1 MANIERR
8 NLKEE
13 FYSIISPKDCAR
25 YSKTAKSNLEDAVSR
40 MEHTLWNL
48 DDRLNNRGYSSY
60 KPEVDDK
67 VIGYYE
73 SIIGAYK
80 SALKNFVNSGEW
92 SFTAP
97 STSQATKDKFEAFMV
112 EDSKYGSWGD
122 GRIEKVSDS
131 FGKLVKNLKKNG
143 FNAADLSK
151 KKADEEEA
159 KKPKMPDKVSYTKAD
174 TYDPNRIKGYQTNSR
189 GEKMALESFL
199 THRGHQFYDARN
211 YTKYPEIGEYV
222 NKIFTALDNAW
233 FAYASGTTPKLDFTE
248 ADKIYDDY
256 TSKYTTVKNFDHKV
270 CNVHMSFGGT
280 YTYWDC
286 KNDLNRMAN
295 NREKVV
301 KEVTMEKEDTYS
313 TWEKSVD
320 AILNDEGKP
329 SLNAYLDQWVEDVVA
344 YYTDKRNI
352 ERWTETDKRLAIEI
366 KGYDEQLEEIA
377 SKWSTDHAGDKS
389 MTWKQIHYGYKDDS
403 EYRKIEGKRNIANSS
418 KISNGKYLSIAK
430 MGEKKIREL
439 FKQQAADA
447 KKAFVT
453 AVCEKAGVLKDG
465 KFYWSEQNTGHLN
478 GTVVGQDDAK
488 WRITSFFAGG
498 YNIQR
503 LHTRTKITKL
513 SK

>member
-1 MANIERR
+1 MADVERR
-8 NLKEE
+8 NLKDE
-13 FYSIISPKDCAR
+13 FFSILSPKDCAR

-48 DDRLNNRGYSSY
+48 DDRLNNRGYSSH

-112 EDSKYGSWGD
+112 EDTKYGSWGD
-122 GRIEKVSDS
+122 GRIEKINDS

-159 KKPKMPDKVSYTKAD
+159 KKPKIEKISYERFD
-174 TYDPNRIKGYQTNSR
+174 TYDSKRMTDYKTSGR
-189 GEKMALESFL
+189 GEKMAIESFL
-199 THRGHQFYDARN
+199 THRRHEFYDARN
-211 YTKYPEIGEYV
+211 YTKYPEIAEYLDKV
-222 NKIFTALDNAW
+222 FNAFDNAW
-233 FAYASGTTPKLDFTE
+233 FSYVSGTTKSLDLSE
-248 ADKIYDDY
+248 AESIYRDY
-256 TSKYTTVKNFDHKV
+256 TGKYSTVKNFDNKV
-270 CNVHMSFGGT
+270 CNVHMSYGGT
-280 YTYWDC
+280 YTFWDC
-286 KNDLNRMAN
+286 KDDLYRAERA
-295 NREKVV
+295 REKVV
-301 KEVTMEKEDTYS
+301 KEITMEKEDTYS
-313 TWEKSVD
+313 LWEKSVD

-329 SLNAYLDQWVEDVVA
+329 SLNAYLEQWVEDVVE
-344 YYTDKRNI
+344 YYTDKENI
-352 ERWTETDKRLAIEI
+352 ERWTENDRRLTAEI
-366 KGYDEQLEEIA
+366 KDYDKQMEEIA
-377 SKWSTDHAGDKS
+377 SKWSTDHASDKS

-418 KISNGKYLSIAK
+418 KASNGKYLSIAK

-478 GTVVGQDDAK
+478 GTVVGADGAK
-488 WRITSFFAGG
+488 WKITSFFAGG
-498 YNIQR
+498 HSVQR
-503 LHTRTKITKL
+503 LHVRTKITKL
-513 SK
+513 VR

>member
-1 MANIERR
+1 MADVERR
-8 NLKEE
+8 NLKDE
-13 FYSIISPKDCAR
+13 FFSILSPKDCAR

-48 DDRLNNRGYSSY
+48 DDRLNNRGYSSH

-112 EDSKYGSWGD
+112 EDSKYGGWGD
-122 GRIEKVSDS
+122 GRIEKVNDS

-159 KKPKMPDKVSYTKAD
+159 KKPKIEKVSYERFD
-174 TYDPNRIKGYQTNSR
+174 TYDSKRMTDYKTSGR
-189 GEKMALESFL
+189 GEKMAIESFL
-199 THRGHQFYDARN
+199 THRRHEFYDARN
-211 YTKYPEIGEYV
+211 YTKYPEIAEYLDKV
-222 NKIFTALDNAW
+222 FNAFDNAW
-233 FAYASGTTPKLDFTE
+233 FSYVSGTTKSLDLSE
-248 ADKIYDDY
+248 AENIYRDY
-256 TSKYTTVKNFDHKV
+256 TGKYSTVKNFDNKV
-270 CNVHMSFGGT
+270 CNVHMSYGGT
-280 YTYWDC
+280 YTFWDC
-286 KNDLNRMAN
+286 KQDLYRAEKS
-295 NREKVV
+295 REKVV
-301 KEVTMEKEDTYS
+301 KEITMEKEDTYS
-313 TWEKSVD
+313 LWEKSVD

-344 YYTDKRNI
+344 YFTNKDNI
-352 ERWTETDKRLAIEI
+352 KRWTDFDTKIKAEI
-366 KGYDEQLEEIA
+366 KDLDNQMKVIEDNWKATKKATWWETNHGFENLPEY
-377 SKWSTDHAGDKS
+377 SKLNNERKAKNSLKVSNDK
-389 MTWKQIHYGYKDDS
+389 
-403 EYRKIEGKRNIANSS
+403 ELNIS
-418 KISNGKYLSIAK
+418 K

-453 AVCEKAGVLKDG
+453 AVCERAGVLKDG
-465 KFYWSEQNTGHLN
+465 VFYWSEQHTGHLN
-478 GTVVGQDDAK
+478 GTVTGETGSK

-503 LHTRTKITKL
+503 LHTRTKITQLKG
-513 SK
+513 

>member
-1 MANIERR
+1 MADVERR
-8 NLKEE
+8 NLKDE
-13 FYSIISPKDCAR
+13 FFSILSPKDCAR

-48 DDRLNNRGYSSY
+48 DDRLNNRGYSSH

-122 GRIEKVSDS
+122 GRIEKVNDS

-159 KKPKMPDKVSYTKAD
+159 KKPKIEKVSYERFD
-174 TYDPNRIKGYQTNSR
+174 TYDSKRMDGYKTSGR
-189 GEKMALESFL
+189 GEKMAIESFL
-199 THRGHQFYDARN
+199 THRRREFYDARN
-211 YTKYPEIGEYV
+211 YTKYPEIAEYL
-222 NKIFTALDNAW
+222 NKVFNAFDNAW
-233 FAYASGTTPKLDFTE
+233 FSYVSGTTKSLDLSE
-248 ADKIYDDY
+248 AENIYRDY
-256 TSKYTTVKNFDHKV
+256 TSKYSTVKNFDNKV
-270 CNVHMSFGGT
+270 CNVHMSYGGT
-280 YTYWDC
+280 YTFWDC
-286 KNDLNRMAN
+286 KQDLYRAEKS
-295 NREKVV
+295 REKVV
-301 KEVTMEKEDTYS
+301 KEITMEKEDTYS
-313 TWEKSVD
+313 LWEKSVD

-344 YYTDKRNI
+344 YFTNKDNI
-352 ERWTETDKRLAIEI
+352 KRWTDFDTKIKAEI
-366 KGYDEQLEEIA
+366 KDLDNQMKVIEDDWKATKKATWWETNHGFENLPEYIKLNNERKAKNSAKA
-377 SKWSTDHAGDKS
+377 SNDR
-389 MTWKQIHYGYKDDS
+389 
-403 EYRKIEGKRNIANSS
+403 ELNIS
-418 KISNGKYLSIAK
+418 K

-465 KFYWSEQNTGHLN
+465 VFYWSEQHTGHLN
-478 GTVVGQDDAK
+478 GTVTGETGSK

-503 LHTRTKITKL
+503 LHTRTKITQLKG
-513 SK
+513 